1 MYLKQKATLDLPHL
15 TLLTKAGQTIQEMPL
30 QSAYE
35 PHDRSLFFHVTRMGI
50 TMTHNIDELSFT
62 AYDETN
68 NEIDVGSTPED
79 ATWIDT
85 SEQSGGRYFLRVYDP
100 TTDKGVI
107 ASYTGKGTN
116 KFTGVVVSPDF
127 KSFIT
132 GKTGL
137 KVVPSY
143 YMPAGSTRMFASRR
157 S

>member
-1 MYLKQKATLDLPHL
+1 M
-15 TLLTKAGQTIQEMPL
+15 

-50 TMTHNIDELSFT
+50 TMTHRYDVDELSFT

-100 TTDKGVI
+100 LLT
-107 ASYTGKGTN
+107 
-116 KFTGVVVSPDF
+116 
-127 KSFIT
+127 
-132 GKTGL
+132 
-137 KVVPSY
+137 KV
-143 YMPAGSTRMFASRR
+143 
-157 S
+157 